1 QAAFNDRLD
10 DLDPLEFAHAC
21 RDQLTS
27 VHGSPL
33 VDASR
38 ERARQLGQESDI
50 SNEPEPD
57 ISKKP

>member
-1 QAAFNDRLD
+1 LSGDGLDHLQAAQL
-10 DLDPLEFAHAC
+10 AHAH

-38 ERARQLGQESDI
+38 QRARQPGQESDI